1 MSDLPER
8 PAADATADRLT
19 VPLPDG
25 AELAVLHWP
34 GPAGAPLAVVWPA
47 LGVRARFYRRFAG
60 ALAARGLGVAV
71 VDLRGY
77 GDSRPRPDSSARYGY
92 HELATVDYPAV
103 FGALRERA
111 PGSAVFLLGHSIG
124 GLIGLMYAARNP
136 SELDGMLLVAAG
148 TPRFRTYPGLTG
160 LIPLLGT
167 NTIAGVARLRG
178 YWPGDV
184 LRFAGRQSRVLVGD
198 WARMARTGRYRP
210 AGADVDYEQLIAD
223 LRLPVLAVS
232 VGNDLLAPPGAVDAL
247 CGLLRGAE
255 VSRWHHA
262 DRLSHTAWANRP
274 EPIAREIGHW
284 IDSTLVGK
292 PWHAPTGDDDAVS

>member
-1 MSDLPER
+1 M
-8 PAADATADRLT
+8 T
-19 VPLPDG
+19 LPDG

-34 GPAGAPLAVVWPA
+34 GPAGAPLVVVWPA
-47 LGVRARFYRRFAG
+47 IGVRARFYRRFAA
-60 ALAARGLGVAV
+60 ALAAHGPGVAV
-71 VDLRGY
+71 VDLRGQ

-124 GLIGLMYAARNP
+124 GQIGLMYAAGNP
-136 SELDGMLLVAAG
+136 AELDGILLVAAG
-148 TPRFRTYPGLTG
+148 TPHFRSYPGPTA

-167 NTIAGVARLRG
+167 HAVAAVARLRG

-184 LRFAGRQSRVLVGD
+184 LGFAGRQSRVLVGD
-198 WARMARTGRYRP
+198 WARMARSGRYRP
-210 AGADVDYEQLIAD
+210 AGTGIDYEQLIAD

-247 CGLLRGAE
+247 CGLMPGAA

-262 DRLSHTAWANRP
+262 ERLSHTAWANRP
-274 EPIAREIGHW
+274 EPIAREIGRW
-284 IDSTLVGK
+284 IDTTLAGK
-292 PWHAPTGDDDAVS
+292 PWPGPAGDSHAVS